1 MLLYMGRRHK
11 VEGLVLDLTRIV
23 DGEDVCFEDLIVT
36 GPVKHEKKV
45 IIGRKCEIC
54 EKKWK
59 CYRRVDDKVACYM
72 CYVLSTAAAD
82 VAQFIR
88 NAYSGPC
95 EFCGANDIVKHFD
108 HVNIFRKEYAIL
120 SMVDMSIEEIQSEI
134 AKCQLLCIPCH
145 KKVTVAEWRLGLI
158 QKKISVTRMRQKGK
172 VVTDIVA
179 KYADEYDIAMAGI
192 YSDLRG
198 IIRRQFRVIRREH
211 CMNNA
216 KIPKCF
222 PT

>member
-1 MLLYMGRRHK
+1 MGRRRK

-23 DGEDVCFEDLIVT
+23 EGEEMCFEDLIVT
-36 GPVKHEKKV
+36 EPVKQEKKV
-45 IIGRKCEIC
+45 LIGRKCEIC

-59 CYRRVDDKVACYM
+59 CYRLVEDKLACYM
-72 CYVLSTAAAD
+72 CYVLSKASAE

-95 EFCGANDIVKHFD
+95 EFCGATDIVKHFD
-108 HVNIFRKEYAIL
+108 HINIFRKEYAIL
-120 SMVDMSIEEIQSEI
+120 SMVNMPIVEIQNEI

-145 KKVTVAEWRLGLI
+145 KKVTDAEWRLGLI

-172 VVTDIVA
+172 DVTDIIA

-198 IIRRQFRVIRREH
+198 IIMR
-211 CMNNA
+211 
-216 KIPKCF
+216 
-222 PT
+222 